1 MRPLSDD
8 IAGESLDQLQPR
20 HDVEVGV
27 KYMRMRGQPLLYGRA
42 LVRGVRAGNQVQFRT
57 QYLKHC
63 QGGDIYNPTPGF
75 PMQQS
80 GTKSQIMFF
89 VTYC

>member
-1 MRPLSDD
+1 M
-8 IAGESLDQLQPR
+8 
-20 HDVEVGV
+20 

-75 PMQQS
+75 SMQQS
-80 GTKSQIMFF
+80 GTKTKYVFRNLLLIIAIMMF
-89 VTYC
+89 CGDRMLSAILNR